1 MLTKTEFEKDL
12 ENLRKL
18 QEDGKIDEGVNIE
31 HVADQLPSWRE
42 SDYWKDKAFLARYG
56 RGSDLEKLAVDPDW
70 NTRAAVAK
78 RGRPK
83 DLDVLVRDPDADVRR
98 AVVSVGRD
106 KDLAVLINDKG
117 RCKLKSSS
125 MSCGKALLL

>member
-31 HVADQLPSWRE
+31 QVADQLPSWRE